1 MSLELSGVVNC
12 CQFGRAPT
20 TTHRLAV
27 GVDETITLLTLSR
40 VDGVAQVGGVPQQ
53 YVLDL
58 ECTLALEV
66 VPLAISWSP
75 KLDMQ
80 VAKDGA
86 SEDIVPFSPLAF
98 AGDDKCVYAL
108 SFSVENPSMF
118 QVQRGEGHT
127 EAINA
132 VDYNGTGEFIVSAG
146 DDCTVRVWNNEAM
159 YLTTIPFKQP
169 IADVKFA
176 PLGKLVSTLLFLR
189 LLHTTNQT
197 NKQTSKQMHR
207 YLDMSCIS
215 LFLYVCDSTC
225 QMQHGCWLPTEVVS
239 CICWTLVFNSPF
251 ALSPPQFQHSI
262 VWIGPALHHNM
273 YWPETMTT
281 GAFGTT
287 QQVLFHAMA
296 TVQKRKGASFVANS
310 SIATR
315 MFLLWQRQNLFRF
328 FLLTPHRTL

>member
-176 PLGKLVSTLLFLR
+176 PLGKLHLSDATR
-189 LLHTTNQT
+189 LLAADRSGVVHLLDIGVQQPLRSFSTT
-197 NKQTSKQMHR
+197 
-207 YLDMSCIS
+207 
-215 LFLYVCDSTC
+215 V
-225 QMQHGCWLPTEVVS
+225 
-239 CICWTLVFNSPF
+239 
-251 ALSPPQFQHSI
+251 
-262 VWIGPALHHNM
+262 PAL
-273 YWPETMTT
+273 YCLDW
-281 GAFGTT
+281 
-287 QQVLFHAMA
+287 
-296 TVQKRKGASFVANS
+296 S
-310 SIATR
+310 SIAPQYVLAGNHDDWCIWDYTASSVPCHGDSTEKEGR
-315 MFLLWQRQNLFRF
+315 VLRCKFFNSHENVFALATSKSVQILSLDSSQNTV
-328 FLLTPHRTL
+328 TPMQEQPGMALDLSAHVSAPVCAAAIGNSVYILDASA